1 MDIPLQRSSA
11 IGRAVIALWL
21 GLCGAVQAGM
31 QLQPVPA
38 AEPAPMAAPALAPAA
53 AAPQPR
59 PSASPAPAP
68 TQRPGEKTAWTP
80 CIRLINAA
88 ALGAAIDAERRQA
101 LLEQCAP

>member
-1 MDIPLQRSSA
+1 MDVPLPRSGA

-31 QLQPVPA
+31 QLQPPPA
-38 AEPAPMAAPALAPAA
+38 AEPAPTTAPAPAA
-53 AAPQPR
+53 AAPRPR
-59 PSASPAPAP
+59 PIGSPAPAP

-80 CIRLINAA
+80 CIRLTNAA